1 MCGRYVTED
10 DKSVDMRSL
19 YHKLSL
25 LYPDVRIKSG
35 EIFPTDTVPLLVG
48 KDLIPVPGTWG
59 YPGYKNK
66 GVIINAR
73 SESVAEKPFFRDG
86 ILRHRCIIP
95 TNGYYEWSK
104 SKVKYRFNLP
114 DSPMVYLA
122 GIYRNT
128 PDGIRFVVITTRA
141 DESVSPIHDR
151 MPVILTFDM
160 MDAWTR
166 GIEDFDVFRE
176 ATPIL
181 NSIKVN

>member
-86 ILRHRCIIP
+86 ILRHRGIIS
-95 TNGYYEWSK
+95 TNG
-104 SKVKYRFNLP
+104 
-114 DSPMVYLA
+114 
-122 GIYRNT
+122 
-128 PDGIRFVVITTRA
+128 
-141 DESVSPIHDR
+141 
-151 MPVILTFDM
+151 
-160 MDAWTR
+160 
-166 GIEDFDVFRE
+166 
-176 ATPIL
+176 
-181 NSIKVN
+181 